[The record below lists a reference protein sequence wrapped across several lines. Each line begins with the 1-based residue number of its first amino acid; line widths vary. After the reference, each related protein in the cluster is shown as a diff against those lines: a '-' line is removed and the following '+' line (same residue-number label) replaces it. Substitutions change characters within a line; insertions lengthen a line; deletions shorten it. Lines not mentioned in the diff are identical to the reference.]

1 MCIATG
7 EIKRPMK
14 EKALLA
20 SLMSQGEQILRT
32 TTKPQRT
39 LVSFVSLLCPTINCD
54 PSFACSRR

>member
-20 SLMSQGEQILRT
+20 SLMSQGEQDSKDNHKAAKNTR
-32 TTKPQRT
+32 
-39 LVSFVSLLCPTINCD
+39 LLCQ
-54 PSFACSRR
+54 PSLPNNQL